1 MMGTL
6 AVAAGGAAGSLL
18 RYWGTLAAARLGWVE
33 FPWNTIPINILGS
46 LVLGW
51 FSAVG
56 LGGVPLFA
64 QITDY
69 LKGLD
74 WRQYVLSYSDKQNLL
89 VLAIPGVLG
98 LLVIILRFMT
108 TGPVGHK

>member
-1 MMGTL
+1 MALFLLLL
-6 AVAAGGAAGSLL
+6 ALIGLAILL
-18 RYWGTLAAARLGWVE
+18 FHPALKGWR
-33 FPWNTIPINILGS
+33 TQI
-46 LVLGW
+46 LGW

-98 LLVIILRFMT
+98 LLVIVLRFMT